1 MIDIKEFAMNE
12 ELKTYYDELDPQK
25 RKEILDRMD
34 GDKPS
39 FRRQMFKQRYVFLR
53 KPERL
58 ADNWLFK
65 CVYLPGLLKR
75 RFLKKATLRE
85 INLTIN
91 EMFLNE
97 ELTHEERCELYF
109 EMRNT
114 VRRYLSTCRSPR
126 YASSFFGFK
135 KATVDE
141 KKERAVEDIYRMS
154 LGIAK
159 AYHLEEKM
167 SLWCQ
172 ACRDELIAFDDSCG
186 PLFDDYDERFT
197 RKCLKK

>member
-1 MIDIKEFAMNE
+1 MNE

-75 RFLKKATLRE
+75 RFLKK
-85 INLTIN
+85 
-91 EMFLNE
+91 MV
-97 ELTHEERCELYF
+97 H
-109 EMRNT
+109 
-114 VRRYLSTCRSPR
+114 
-126 YASSFFGFK
+126 
-135 KATVDE
+135 
-141 KKERAVEDIYRMS
+141 
-154 LGIAK
+154 
-159 AYHLEEKM
+159 
-167 SLWCQ
+167 
-172 ACRDELIAFDDSCG
+172 
-186 PLFDDYDERFT
+186 
-197 RKCLKK
+197 